1 MRTAVCGRTC
11 PGDEPARSPIRAGAQ
26 AHHRGRYAWPPVE
39 ATAAAISAPVTDIAA
54 TPDTGL
60 TTAEVERRRREGLGN
75 DVNWQSS
82 RGYVQIFRENVF
94 TFINIILFSLAV
106 LLVIVGRPIDAL
118 ISLAVVSTNVVVSV
132 VQEIRAKRLLDKI
145 SLLNRPTATVIR
157 DGSSQVVPPDDLV
170 VGDLVEVTAGDQ
182 FVLDGVLKSGR
193 LQADESLLTGES
205 DLIPK
210 GVGDEVFSGAFATA
224 GGGRYV
230 VQKVGSQSL
239 SNRITE
245 GARAHR
251 RVLTPLQS
259 DVNTVIRVT
268 LLIVVYL
275 ELLLLVS
282 SIVKFI
288 PAPETVSQATVLA
301 GLIPNGLFV
310 SIAIAYALGA
320 IRLLRVG
327 ALVQQSNAIESLSH
341 VDVLCTDK
349 TGTLTANKLTL
360 TECVAFDGDSDSL
373 KRIVGTI
380 VASAA
385 ERNKTAEAIAE
396 ASPSDAVP
404 TVVDVPFSSARKW
417 SAVAFAADTDR
428 IKRGSYVLGAPQM
441 LRGVVQPAEDGAPT
455 SWSSIEREIAT
466 RAAQG
471 LRVLIVLWHPKPD
484 AIGGTVDEPT
494 LTAGFIPLGLVVL
507 QDELRRDAGMV
518 LERFMSS
525 GVHVKIISGDDP
537 DTVVSLAKQAGLT
550 GELVSISGTE
560 LDAHDDAAL
569 AVVAGRTAVFGRV
582 TPAQKERLVGALRG
596 SGSYVAMIGDGVN
609 DVLSL
614 KRANLAVAMQSG
626 SQATRSV
633 ADIIL
638 TDDSFAALAPAVEE
652 GQRILNGM
660 FDILS
665 LFLSRI
671 STMGIVILS
680 SLVIGF
686 FPIALRNASAVTLFS
701 VGIPSALLAVW
712 AQPGVQPKQTLAG
725 TISRFVVPAAGI
737 TSLCALVV
745 LFGSLWLEVTLRTPV
760 GATSDQQTEI
770 VRTSLPYAQSA
781 LTAFLVMAGLGLV
794 IYVEPPLP
802 WLAVIQP
809 LSRDWRPTILAIVL
823 AAVFVVLMAFGPLRE
838 IFLLLPPS
846 WWTIALTGLVLL
858 FWFFAVRFLWKHRVI
873 ERFVGG

>member
-1 MRTAVCGRTC
+1 
-11 PGDEPARSPIRAGAQ
+11 
-26 AHHRGRYAWPPVE
+26 VE
-39 ATAAAISAPVTDIAA
+39 ATNLPLASGNAPGAAPSEPVGAVVPNLDMPA

-60 TTAEVERRRREGLGN
+60 TTAEVERRRAQGLAN
-75 DVNWQSS
+75 DVDWHSS
-82 RGYVQIFRENVF
+82 RSYVQILRENVF
-94 TFINIILFSLAV
+94 TLINDILFGLA
-106 LLVIVGRPIDAL
+106 LLLAFVGRPIDAL
-118 ISLAVVSTNVVVSV
+118 ISLGVVSTNVVVSV
-132 VQEIRAKRLLDKI
+132 VQEIRAKRLLDRI
-145 SLLNRPTATVIR
+145 SLLTRPTATVIR
-157 DGSSQVVPPDDLV
+157 DGTSQVIPPDDLV

-182 FVLDGVLKSGR
+182 FVLDGRLVSGR

-205 DLIPK
+205 DLVPK
-210 GVGDEVFSGAFATA
+210 QVGDAVFSGAFATS

-230 VQKVGSQSL
+230 VEKVGSQSL

-245 GARAHR
+245 GARAFR

-259 DVNTVIRVT
+259 DVNTVIRVA

-275 ELLLLVS
+275 ELLLVVT

-288 PAPETVSQATVLA
+288 PAPEAVSQATVLA

-310 SIAIAYALGA
+310 SIAVAYALGA

-349 TGTLTANKLTL
+349 TGTLTANRLTL
-360 TECVAFDGDSDSL
+360 IECVPLGMDEAEL
-373 KRIVGTI
+373 KSTAGTV

-385 ERNKTAEAIAE
+385 ERNKTASAIAE

-404 TVVDVPFSSARKW
+404 TVRDVPFSSARKW
-417 SAVAFAADTDR
+417 SAVAFEAPAANV
-428 IKRGSYVLGAPQM
+428 KRGTYVLGAPQM
-441 LRGVVQPAEDGAPT
+441 LRDVLVPADDAAPT
-455 SWSSIEREIAT
+455 SWTTIEREVGE
-466 RAAQG
+466 RAAKG
-471 LRVLIVLWHPKPD
+471 LRVLVVLWHPETD
-484 AIGGTVDEPT
+484 AIGGTEDEPT
-494 LTAGFIPLGLVVL
+494 LVAGFTPLGLVVL
-507 QDELRRDAGMV
+507 QDELRRDAGAV
-518 LERFMSS
+518 LERFMNS
-525 GVHVKIISGDDP
+525 GVNVKIISGDDP
-537 DTVVSLAKQAGLT
+537 DTVVSLARQAGLT

-560 LDAHDDAAL
+560 LDAADDAAL
-569 AVVAGRTAVFGRV
+569 VDMARRTAVFGRV
-582 TPAQKERLVGALRG
+582 TPAQKERLVGSLRG

-660 FDILS
+660 FDILA

-680 SLVIGF
+680 SLVIGI

-712 AQPGVQPKQTLAG
+712 AQPGIQPRQTLAG

-745 LFGSLWLEVTLRTPV
+745 LFGSLWLEVIARTPT
-760 GATSDQQTEI
+760 GATAEQQAEI
-770 VRTSLPYAQSA
+770 LRVSIPFAQST
-781 LTAFLVMAGLGLV
+781 LTAFLVLAGLGLV
-794 IYVEPPLP
+794 VYVEPPTE

-809 LSRDWRPTILAIVL
+809 LSHDRRPTILAIVL
-823 AAVFVVLMAFGPLRE
+823 AVIFLGMMTFGQTRDV
-838 IFLLLPPS
+838 FLLLPP
-846 WWTIALTGLVLL
+846 TLPAAVLAVVVLV

-873 ERFVGG
+873 ERFVGS